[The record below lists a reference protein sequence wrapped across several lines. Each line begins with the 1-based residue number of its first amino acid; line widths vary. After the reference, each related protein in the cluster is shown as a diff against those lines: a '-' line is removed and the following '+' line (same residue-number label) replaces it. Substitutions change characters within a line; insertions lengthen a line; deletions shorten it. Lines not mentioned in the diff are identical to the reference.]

1 MEKLIIDQEYFS
13 LSQWDFLIRLL
24 VAIGIGSVIGLERQ
38 YNAMKENSHGYSGIR
53 TFIFHSLFGFI
64 AGLFYFL
71 LSPWIYASLF
81 LGLVVLTTVSY
92 WQTALQGDR
101 GMTTELSSL
110 LTFLLGSM
118 ALYGLIEISL
128 MLTVILVVIL
138 SSKFQLKVMVGK
150 ITADELYAFIRFV
163 VLALL
168 IFPFLPDQ
176 PFGPYDVLNPRE
188 IGWVVLLTS
197 GLGFFGYMLI
207 KFVGEN
213 KGILLSGILG
223 GLVSSTA
230 VTWVF
235 AQKSKENPS
244 LSASCATAILAA
256 SSIMFIRVLV
266 WTFIFNNALFQS
278 LFLTFSAIFLTTL
291 GVTLYSFSLQK
302 KEMNSSAELPL
313 KKPLDLKSALV
324 FGALY
329 MVILL
334 AVSYANENLGNS
346 GILISSAIAGISDI
360 DAITIS
366 VAKLTGNPLSIN
378 LAGMAILIASVSN
391 TLVKLGIG
399 FYAGGHP
406 LRKHLIRGYGAGIL
420 AGLLVMGLRF
430 LI

>member
-1 MEKLIIDQEYFS
+1 MENQIIDLESFS
-13 LSQWDFLIRLL
+13 ISQWDFIIRLL
-24 VAIGIGSVIGLERQ
+24 VAVGIGAVIGLERQ
-38 YNAMKENSHGYSGIR
+38 YNAMKENSHGFSGIR
-53 TFIFHSLFGFI
+53 TFIFHSIFGFI
-64 AGLFYFL
+64 AGIFYFL
-71 LSPWIYASLF
+71 LSPWIYAALF

-110 LTFLLGSM
+110 LTFLLGSL

-138 SSKFQLKVMVGK
+138 SSKFRLKAMVGK

-176 PFGPYDVLNPRE
+176 TFGPYAVLNPRE

-207 KFVGEN
+207 KFIGEN

-235 AQKSKENPS
+235 AQKSKENPN

-256 SSIMFIRVLV
+256 SSIMFTRVLV
-266 WTFIFNNALFQS
+266 WTFIFNNTLFQS

-291 GVTLYSFSLQK
+291 GVTLYTFSLQK
-302 KEMNSSAELPL
+302 KEVSSSNELPL

-366 VAKLTGNPLSIN
+366 VAKLSGNPLSIN
-378 LAGMAILIASVSN
+378 LAGMAILIASISN
-391 TLVKLGIG
+391 TLIKMGIG
-399 FYAGGHP
+399 IYAGSP
-406 LRKHLIRGYGAGIL
+406 SLRKHLYLGYGVVFVAALFTLI
-420 AGLLVMGLRF
+420 VF
-430 LI
+430 L

>member
-1 MEKLIIDQEYFS
+1 LENLIIDLESFS
-13 LSQWDFLIRLL
+13 LSQWDFLIRLT
-24 VAIGIGSVIGLERQ
+24 VSIGIGAVIGLERQ
-38 YNAMKENSHGYSGIR
+38 HNAMKENSHGYSGIR
-53 TFIFHSLFGFI
+53 TFVLHSIFGFI
-64 AGLFYFL
+64 SGIFFFLF
-71 LSPWIYASLF
+71 SPWIYAALF
-81 LGLVVLTTVSY
+81 LGLVVLTSVSY
-92 WQTALQGDR
+92 WQTVLQGDR

-118 ALYGLIEISL
+118 SLYGLIEISL
-128 MLTVILVVIL
+128 MITVIMVVIL
-138 SSKFQLKVMVGK
+138 SSKFRLKAMVGK

-176 PFGPYDVLNPRE
+176 TFGPYAVLNPRE

-207 KFVGEN
+207 KFIGQN

-235 AQKSKENPS
+235 AQKSKETPN

-266 WTFIFNNALFQS
+266 WTFIFNFELFQT
-278 LFLTFSAIFLTTL
+278 LFFTFLAIFLSIL
-291 GVTLYSFSLQK
+291 GMTIYIFSLQK
-302 KEMNSSAELPL
+302 KELSSSSELPL
-313 KKPLDLKSALV
+313 NKPLDLKSALV

-334 AVSYANENLGNS
+334 VVSYANENLGES

-366 VAKLTGNPLSIN
+366 VAKLSGNPLSIS
-378 LAGMAILIASVSN
+378 LAGMAILIASISN
-391 TLVKLGIG
+391 TLIKLGIG
-399 FYAGGHP
+399 IYAGSP
-406 LRKHLIRGYGAGIL
+406 DLRRHLYLGYGVVFAAALFSLI
-420 AGLLVMGLRF
+420 VF
-430 LI
+430 L

>member
-1 MEKLIIDQEYFS
+1 LENLIIDNESFS

-24 VAIGIGSVIGLERQ
+24 VATGIGAVIGLERQ

-53 TFIFHSLFGFI
+53 TFIFHSIFGFI
-64 AGLFYFL
+64 AGIFYFL
-71 LSPWIYASLF
+71 LSPWIYAVLF

-92 WQTALQGDR
+92 WQTALQGDL

-118 ALYGLIEISL
+118 AVYGLIEISL

-138 SSKFQLKVMVGK
+138 SSKFQLKAMVGK

-176 PFGPYDVLNPRE
+176 TFGPYAVLNPKE

-207 KFVGEN
+207 KFIGEN

-235 AQKSKENPS
+235 AQKSKENPN

-266 WTFIFNNALFQS
+266 WSFLFNNILFQS
-278 LFLTFSAIFLTTL
+278 LFLTFSTIFLTTL
-291 GVTLYSFSLQK
+291 GVTLYTFSLQK
-302 KEMNSSAELPL
+302 KEINSSNELPL

-329 MVILL
+329 MAILL
-334 AVSYANENLGNS
+334 AVSYANENLGDS
-346 GILISSAIAGISDI
+346 GILISSGIAGISDI

-366 VAKLTGNPLSIN
+366 LAKLTGNPLSIN
-378 LAGMAILIASVSN
+378 LAGTAILIASISN

-399 FYAGGHP
+399 FYAGGQP
-406 LRKHLIRGYGAGIL
+406 LRKHLIRGYGAGII
-420 AGLLVMGLRF
+420 AGLLVMGFRF